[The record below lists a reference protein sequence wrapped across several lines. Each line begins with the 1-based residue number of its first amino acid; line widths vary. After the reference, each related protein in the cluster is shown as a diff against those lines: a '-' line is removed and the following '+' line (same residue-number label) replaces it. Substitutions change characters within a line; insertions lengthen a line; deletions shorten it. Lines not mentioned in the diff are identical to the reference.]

1 MVIEL
6 NENESRLVLVADA
19 IDYYISQ
26 ICAGD
31 VDGDDSDLECLSNV
45 FIQIN
50 NSL

>member
-6 NENESRLVLVADA
+6 NENESRLVADA

>member
-6 NENESRLVLVADA
+6 NENESRLVVDA

-26 ICAGD
+26 ICLGD
-31 VDGDDSDLECLSNV
+31 VDGDDSDLECLSDI